1 LPQQRLKDNGYVEPK
16 NTGRCL
22 EIGIK
27 LWKNTT
33 WNQKLAFQSDKDGR
47 PQWTGVRTL
56 SHPEIGT
63 NSLCESEFTS
73 DSDGNDTLRNR
84 KDNIVC
90 GKKNI
95 FLRLTYGWLFY
106 PGVRK

>member
-1 LPQQRLKDNGYVEPK
+1 VE
-16 NTGRCL
+16 
-22 EIGIK
+22 
-27 LWKNTT
+27 NTT

-47 PQWTGVRTL
+47 PEWTGVRTL

-73 DSDGNDTLRNR
+73 DSEW
-84 KDNIVC
+84 
-90 GKKNI
+90 KKNI

-106 PGVRK
+106 PGVANKHAERA